1 MKKLLF
7 VSVLVVLVIGLVLV
21 GCQQTASTTTK
32 TSAITSSPAAS
43 SPAGNAPTEI
53 VIAAPASMTGTYSNL
68 GLGGIFA
75 AKRAVADINAQGGI
89 FLSKYNTKVP
99 IKIIVVDDQ
108 SDENKSATLA
118 EDIILHNKAQFI
130 LGPSGFPQFMGA
142 RALVAEKYNI
152 VQLCP
157 TMPME
162 PALAMRD
169 ASGTGWKNTWF
180 ESFAIGT
187 PIDDPTDFRYGKAGY
202 TIIDI
207 YSDLVNKF
215 GSQTN
220 MVFGVFASD
229 DPDGV
234 GWYASFPGAIAGAF
248 PNAKIIGVD
257 KKLGLYPTGTTDF
270 SATIKA
276 WKDADVQILWGNSDC
291 PDFAVMYRQ
300 AKSMG
305 FEPKMVGAARAC
317 LTYADVS
324 SWGGDLPN
332 GVGTELWGYIHMKDA
347 VGIGGTTPE
356 SLAAD
361 WEKDSGQPFNMLVPH
376 SYAIVQEL
384 AKAIEMA
391 GTTDTTAVNAAF
403 ANLDMQTIAGR
414 VKFNKNHVTL
424 IPLTYAQWFPSTGE
438 FPWEMKVVTS
448 AHDFVPVD
456 SPPIFPIP

>member
-1 MKKLLF
+1 MRWYLPLLHNRH
-7 VSVLVVLVIGLVLV
+7 
-21 GCQQTASTTTK
+21 QAK
-32 TSAITSSPAAS
+32 TSATTPTGGA
-43 SPAGNAPTEI
+43 APTEI
-53 VIAAPASMTGTYSNL
+53 VIAAPASQTGSYSNL
-68 GLGGIFA
+68 GLGGIYA
-75 AKRAVADINAQGGI
+75 AKKAVADINAQGGV
-89 FLSKYNTKVP
+89 FLSKYNVKVP
-99 IKIIVVDDQ
+99 INMIVADDQ

-118 EDIILHNKAQFI
+118 EDIILRNKAQFI

-142 RALVAEKYNI
+142 RALVAEKYHV

-169 ASGTGWKNTWF
+169 ASGTGWKYTWF

-187 PIDDPTDFRYGKAGY
+187 PVTDQTDFRYGKAGY

-220 MVFGVFASD
+220 MTFGFFASD

-234 GWYASFPGAIAGAF
+234 GWYAGFPAAVAGTF
-248 PNAKIIGVD
+248 PSAKIIGVD

-270 SATIKA
+270 SATLKA
-276 WKDADVQILWGNSDC
+276 WKDADVQILWGNSNG
-291 PDFAVMYRQ
+291 PDFGVLWRQ
-300 AKSMG
+300 AKTMG
-305 FEPKMVGAARAC
+305 FKPKMVGAARAA

-324 SWGGDLPN
+324 SWGGDLAN

-347 VGIGGTTPE
+347 VGIGSTTPE

-361 WEKDSGQPFNMLVPH
+361 WQKDSRQPFNMLVPH
-376 SYAIVQEL
+376 GYAIVQEL

-391 GTTDTTAVNAAF
+391 GTTDTDAVNAAL
-403 ANLDMQTIAGR
+403 ATLDMQTIAGR
-414 VKFNKNHVTL
+414 AKFNKDHVDL
-424 IPLTYAQWFPSTGE
+424 IPLTYAQWFPSNGE
-438 FPWEMKVVTS
+438 FKWEMKVVTS

-456 SPPIFPIP
+456 SQPIFPIP